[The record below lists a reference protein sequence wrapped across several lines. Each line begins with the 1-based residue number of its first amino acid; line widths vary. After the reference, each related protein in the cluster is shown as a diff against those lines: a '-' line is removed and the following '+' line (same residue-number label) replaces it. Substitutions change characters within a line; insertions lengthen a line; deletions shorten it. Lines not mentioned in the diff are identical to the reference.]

1 MQLRRENYPAL
12 GPVAGPYSH
21 SVVHANTLYTS
32 GLTAF
37 ATDHQKGSIDA
48 QARSIFQQL
57 ATICA
62 ANNTSLA
69 MLIKV
74 TLFVSDMRQIAPLR
88 AALFDIYGE
97 HIPASSLVGV
107 GSLFSEDLSIEVEAI
122 VALPV

>member
-1 MQLRRENYPAL
+1 MQLQRENYAAL

-37 ATDHQKGSIDA
+37 GTEHQKGSIDA

-57 ATICA
+57 ESICA

-69 MLIKV
+69 MLVKV
-74 TLFVSDMRQIAPLR
+74 TLFVSDMKEIGPLR

-97 HIPASSLVGV
+97 HIPASSLIAVH
-107 GSLFSEDLSIEVEAI
+107 SLFSEDLSIEVEAI
-122 VALPV
+122 VALTV